1 MTQAVGKII
10 ASASGVLLLGFGGWV
25 ANSIIEMQS
34 KLDILVHRVEDI
46 EQHTD
51 VVNITRL
58 EQDVEDLQKDFDVI
72 YYAGCPIC
80 NHANHSALH
89 HDPILGPLLRHA
101 HRHESERGVIS
112 LNH

>member
-1 MTQAVGKII
+1 MTQSVGKIV
-10 ASASGVLLLGFGGWV
+10 ASAAGVLLLGFGGWV

-51 VVNITRL
+51 VVNITHL
-58 EQDVEDLQKDFDVI
+58 EEDVADLREAVDVV
-72 YYAGCPIC
+72 YHVGCPIC
-80 NHANHSALH
+80 DHSNHSEIF
-89 HDPILGPLLRHA
+89 HDPIFGPILRHA
-101 HRHESERGVIS
+101 HRHENERGVII